1 MFFNGICY
9 LNRILELVS
18 YLYSLRLIMLDFLQ
32 IILITMNIRNM
43 NRPKKK
49 IQLDAPVVIYRVGHH
64 IYTSRNLVGCNIY
77 LN

>member
-1 MFFNGICY
+1 
-9 LNRILELVS
+9 
-18 YLYSLRLIMLDFLQ
+18 MLDFLQ

>member
-1 MFFNGICY
+1 
-9 LNRILELVS
+9 
-18 YLYSLRLIMLDFLQ
+18 MLDFLQ

-64 IYTSRNLVGCNIY
+64 TATLRNSARCNIY